1 MQRTTRQEAVDSDD
15 LKPNDDG
22 PLDHGSNEVQFA
34 LVIARMIDTV
44 EHNPDHLR
52 QAVYDLARYKLRE
65 QFTSVDEKGIERM
78 QLALEAAIRGVEEFS
93 RQQIALAPP
102 QVPRLED
109 GSGAARGLPAA
120 DLDRPVR
127 HRRSAVSIEP
137 ARAVRRRAPYPF
149 SPLVVRTIAA
159 LFIAGGA
166 AGVIQQRE
174 RLASWVQDRSHAQEQ
189 AAISAQGRAP
199 IPAIAAAAPSPPPPP
214 KPNPLRPTDY
224 GVYAIEGDS
233 LSELQLL
240 PARPPDIRVA
250 VSPVL
255 RTPSQ
260 TMLSK
265 KHPRFIVFRRDVATS
280 ISDRAEVRVM
290 AKIAREFSAEVAG
303 KRPEDGDS
311 WVIRNV
317 TFPFRVSPLPDNPE
331 MYELHSE
338 DPALE
343 LTPGRYALVVKNQ
356 AYDFTVDGDVV
367 DPKQCIER
375 IVTANGTFY
384 SDCKKP

>member
-1 MQRTTRQEAVDSDD
+1 
-15 LKPNDDG
+15 
-22 PLDHGSNEVQFA
+22 
-34 LVIARMIDTV
+34 
-44 EHNPDHLR
+44 
-52 QAVYDLARYKLRE
+52 
-65 QFTSVDEKGIERM
+65 
-78 QLALEAAIRGVEEFS
+78 
-93 RQQIALAPP
+93 
-102 QVPRLED
+102 
-109 GSGAARGLPAA
+109 
-120 DLDRPVR
+120 
-127 HRRSAVSIEP
+127 
-137 ARAVRRRAPYPF
+137 
-149 SPLVVRTIAA
+149 
-159 LFIAGGA
+159 
-166 AGVIQQRE
+166 
-174 RLASWVQDRSHAQEQ
+174 
-189 AAISAQGRAP
+189 
-199 IPAIAAAAPSPPPPP
+199 
-214 KPNPLRPTDY
+214 
-224 GVYAIEGDS
+224 
-233 LSELQLL
+233 
-240 PARPPDIRVA
+240 
-250 VSPVL
+250 
-255 RTPSQ
+255 
-260 TMLSK
+260 MLSK

-338 DPALE
+338 YPALE

>member
-1 MQRTTRQEAVDSDD
+1 MQRTTRQEVVGSDD
-15 LKPNDDG
+15 LMLNDDG
-22 PLDHGSNEVQFA
+22 SLDHGSNEVQLA

-65 QFTSVDEKGIERM
+65 QFTSADEEGIERM

-93 RQQIALAPP
+93 RQQIALGPP
-102 QVPRLED
+102 RLPTLED
-109 GSGAARGLPAA
+109 GSGAARALPAA

-127 HRRSAVSIEP
+127 QRRPAVSIDPAP
-137 ARAVRRRAPYPF
+137 ARRGAPHPF
-149 SPLVVRTIAA
+149 SPLVMRTIAV
-159 LFIAGGA
+159 LLTVGGA
-166 AGVIQQRE
+166 AGVIQQKE
-174 RLASWVQDRSHAQEQ
+174 RLASWVQDRARPQEQ
-189 AAISAQGRAP
+189 AAVSVQGRAP
-199 IPAIAAAAPSPPPPP
+199 IPTIAAAAPSPPP

-233 LSELQLL
+233 LTELQLL

-250 VSPVL
+250 VSPAL
-255 RTPSQ
+255 RTPSH
-260 TMLSK
+260 TMLSEK
-265 KHPRFIVFRRDVATS
+265 RPKFIVFRRDAATS
-280 ISDRAEVRVM
+280 ISERAEVRVI
-290 AKIAREFSAEVAG
+290 ASIAREFSAEVAG

-343 LTPGRYALVVKNQ
+343 LTPGRYALVIKNQ
-356 AYDFTVDGDVV
+356 AYDFTVDGEVV

-375 IVTANGTFY
+375 IVTTNGTFY
-384 SDCKKP
+384 ADCKKP

>member
-1 MQRTTRQEAVDSDD
+1 MQRTTRQEAVASDN
-15 LKPNDDG
+15 LTRNDDG

-65 QFTSVDEKGIERM
+65 QFTSVDEKSIERM

-93 RQQIALAPP
+93 KQQIALAPP

-109 GSGAARGLPAA
+109 GSGAARGLPAG

-127 HRRSAVSIEP
+127 QRRPAVSIDP
-137 ARAVRRRAPYPF
+137 APAARGRARYPF
-149 SPLVVRTIAA
+149 SPLIMRTIAV
-159 LFIAGGA
+159 LFIVGGA

-174 RLASWVQDRSHAQEQ
+174 RLASWLQDRSHAQEP
-189 AAISAQGRAP
+189 AAVSIQGRPP
-199 IPAIAAAAPSPPPPP
+199 IPAIAAVAPSPPP

-233 LSELQLL
+233 LTELQLL

-255 RTPSQ
+255 RTPSH

-265 KHPRFIVFRRDVATS
+265 KQPRFIVFRRDAATS
-280 ISDRAEVRVM
+280 ISDRAEVRVI
-290 AKIAREFSAEVAG
+290 ARIAREFSAEVAG

-338 DPALE
+338 DPAFE

-356 AYDFTVDGDVV
+356 AYDFTVDGEIV
-367 DPKQCIER
+367 DPRQCIER